1 MFSTR
6 HPRLQTILPWF
17 RGGSAP
23 RLTRP
28 DADRDAG
35 PVRERRGGT
44 PRRSSRWDGVR
55 SVANLLNLSTPLG
68 LAAALLGGARL
79 RRGPRGL
86 ILAEGYRFGFPIA
99 GAFTVGDVIV
109 TASDFDRLGAAQPD
123 LLDHERRHSCQYA
136 VLGPWFLPA
145 YGVASAWSW
154 WRAGDPA
161 TRNAFE
167 RHAGLVSGGY
177 LPQ

>member
-1 MFSTR
+1 MIAS
-6 HPRLQTILPWF
+6 
-17 RGGSAP
+17 
-23 RLTRP
+23 
-28 DADRDAG
+28 
-35 PVRERRGGT
+35 
-44 PRRSSRWDGVR
+44 
-55 SVANLLNLSTPLG
+55 
-68 LAAALLGGARL
+68 LAAGKEISAALGGAL
-79 RRGPRGL
+79 RILQADPEGTPLMKTILRAVDEAVTDRNPEREARHLHALRGQRPRGL